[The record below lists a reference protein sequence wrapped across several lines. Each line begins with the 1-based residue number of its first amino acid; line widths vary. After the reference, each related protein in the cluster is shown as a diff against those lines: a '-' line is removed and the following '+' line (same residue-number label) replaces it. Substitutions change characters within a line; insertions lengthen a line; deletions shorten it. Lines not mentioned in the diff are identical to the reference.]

1 MAILRSLG
9 LAVVVV
15 AASTFTTEACAAHP
29 QYPACF
35 GEAAERYGVSETL
48 LRAIAKVESNGRVD
62 AVHHDADGTHDVG
75 LMQIN
80 SSHFERLRPL
90 GISED
95 TLLNRPCTNIA
106 VGASILA
113 GFVRQFGMTWRAVGA
128 YNAGTRAKQE
138 AARIAYVARVQR
150 AFERIASGDRSTQL
164 AALSPRRLAA
174 AAQFPRLQVLE

>member
-1 MAILRSLG
+1 MALLRSLG
-9 LAVVVV
+9 FAMVVVG
-15 AASTFTTEACAAHP
+15 AATVTTAARAAHP

-35 GEAAERYGVSETL
+35 GEAAQRYGLSETL
-48 LRAIAKVESNGRVD
+48 LRAIAKVESNGQVD
-62 AVHHDADGTHDVG
+62 AVHRDADGTHDVG

-128 YNAGTRAKQE
+128 YNAGTHSKLERA
-138 AARIAYVARVQR
+138 RVAYVAKVQR
-150 AFERIASGDRSTQL
+150 AFDRIAKVGGGQLLPVDRK
-164 AALSPRRLAA
+164 PGW
-174 AAQFPRLQVLE
+174 